1 MTTLE
6 VGGRV
11 DQTVQGKYR
20 IQGKIEALAENC
32 FGLGASNGLESIA
45 PIFLNRLAG
54 FCLVI
59 DNFGVG
65 KPNGAREIKYT
76 G

>member
-1 MTTLE
+1 M
-6 VGGRV
+6 
-11 DQTVQGKYR
+11 
-20 IQGKIEALAENC
+20 EALSENC

-45 PIFLNRLAG
+45 PIFLDRLAG

-65 KPNGAREIKYT
+65 KPNGAMEIKYT